1 VRTLPPLFI
10 DQGVH
15 MAAKSKP
22 KPKKKTSNVD
32 RLETAGVLVSE
43 QYTDEDKK
51 TVEKLSAAEV
61 DVLIKMRKKRG
72 AAPEGKHHLRPN
84 VFV

>member
-1 VRTLPPLFI
+1 
-10 DQGVH
+10 
-15 MAAKSKP
+15 MAAKKKSKA
-22 KPKKKTSNVD
+22 KKKASNVD
-32 RLETAGVLVSE
+32 RLESAGVLVAE

-51 TVEKLSAAEV
+51 TVERLTATEV
-61 DVLIKMRKKRG
+61 TVLIKMRKKRG

>member
-1 VRTLPPLFI
+1 
-10 DQGVH
+10 
-15 MAAKSKP
+15 MA
-22 KPKKKTSNVD
+22 PKKKSKAKKKASNVD
-32 RLETAGVLVSE
+32 RLESAGVLVSE

-51 TVEKLSAAEV
+51 TVERLSEAEV
-61 DVLIKMRKKRG
+61 SVLIKMRKKRG

>member
-1 VRTLPPLFI
+1 LPPLLI
-10 DQGVH
+10 NEGVH
-15 MAAKSKP
+15 MAAKSKS
-22 KPKKKTSNVD
+22 KSQKKKSSNVE
-32 RLETAGVLVSE
+32 RLESIGVLVSE

-51 TVEKLSAAEV
+51 TIEKLSAAEV

-84 VFV
+84 IFV

>member
-1 VRTLPPLFI
+1 
-10 DQGVH
+10 
-15 MAAKSKP
+15 MAPKKSKA
-22 KPKKKTSNVD
+22 KKKSSNVE
-32 RLETAGVLVSE
+32 RLESAGVLVSE

-51 TVEKLSAAEV
+51 TVEKLTATEIS
-61 DVLIKMRKKRG
+61 VLIKMRKKRG

>member
-1 VRTLPPLFI
+1 
-10 DQGVH
+10 
-15 MAAKSKP
+15 MAAK
-22 KPKKKTSNVD
+22 KKAKAKKASNVD
-32 RLETAGVLVSE
+32 RLESAGVLISE

-51 TVEKLSAAEV
+51 TVERLSEAEV
-61 DVLIKMRKKRG
+61 SVLIKMRKKRG

>member
-1 VRTLPPLFI
+1 
-10 DQGVH
+10 
-15 MAAKSKP
+15 MAAKKKSQA
-22 KPKKKTSNVD
+22 KKKASNVD
-32 RLETAGVLVSE
+32 RLESAGVLISE

-51 TVEKLSAAEV
+51 TVERLSEAEV
-61 DVLIKMRKKRG
+61 SVLIKMRKKRG

>member
-1 VRTLPPLFI
+1 
-10 DQGVH
+10 
-15 MAAKSKP
+15 MAAKK
-22 KPKKKTSNVD
+22 KANAKKKASNVD
-32 RLETAGVLVSE
+32 RLESAGVLISE

-51 TVEKLSAAEV
+51 TVERLSEAEV
-61 DVLIKMRKKRG
+61 SVLIKMRKKRG

>member
-1 VRTLPPLFI
+1 
-10 DQGVH
+10 
-15 MAAKSKP
+15 MAAKKKSKA
-22 KPKKKTSNVD
+22 KKKASNVD
-32 RLETAGVLVSE
+32 RLESAGVLISE

-51 TVEKLSAAEV
+51 TVERLSEAEV
-61 DVLIKMRKKRG
+61 SVLIKMRKKRG